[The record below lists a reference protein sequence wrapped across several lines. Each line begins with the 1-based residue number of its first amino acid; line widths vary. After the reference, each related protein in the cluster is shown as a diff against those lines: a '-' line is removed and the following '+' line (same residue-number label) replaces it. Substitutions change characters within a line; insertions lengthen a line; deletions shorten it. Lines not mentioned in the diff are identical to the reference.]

1 MASSVG
7 HDAHN
12 VIVAGIEE
20 AEMQDAVEAVCET
33 AGGVVVVRG
42 GKVRARVALP
52 IAGLLSD
59 HRATAVADDV
69 GKLKRAWTEAGCS
82 LPFMGFNLL
91 PLSVIPAIRLTDKG
105 LIAVPEMVRIPLFE
119 LSR

>member
-1 MASSVG
+1 M
-7 HDAHN
+7 
-12 VIVAGIEE
+12 
-20 AEMQDAVEAVCET
+20 
-33 AGGVVVVRG
+33 VVRG

-59 HRATAVADDV
+59 HRATAVADEV
-69 GKLKRAWTEAGCS
+69 GKLKRAWTAAGCS

-119 LSR
+119 PSR